1 VSDDDLLYRPPAAGL
16 DWLTELSP
24 RTCLFVTSSVVGPRG
39 DGPDGAELRVIEGG
53 PWSSVLRRGTYAYQ
67 LDGDWHVVAVVD
79 GLDPGEAEGGRY
91 RFTRDGHLVVA
102 RSLHEGQ
109 WALASHG
116 GPAQAAFGLGDVVRP
131 EGAVGYGRVRQVSPT
146 SQGHRYHIEIDGMLR
161 WYDGTALSA
170 VDGDPADPRFWLA
183 QPPAG
188 AAQLALTLT
197 WTKLRHPLTDTLYSF
212 ASSKTLFRAYQF
224 TPVLKLLNGSGGRL
238 LIADEVGLGK
248 TIEAG
253 LIWSELEQRMP
264 VQRALVVAPAPL
276 TYKWRSEMERRFD
289 RRLRIL
295 KPADLYAFAER
306 LARDPETELHGI
318 VSLESLRTADAVLE
332 RLTELQPRLDLVIV
346 DEAHDLRNRGTRSH
360 TVGTLLADW
369 ADYLVLLS
377 ATPLN
382 LGSDDLYHLVSLL
395 DEGTFPDRAAFAD
408 QLAPNGVLTEV
419 ARGLQGTHPPAPRSI
434 RERLLT
440 LSTVDSIAGRPE
452 YPALCALL
460 DTDAPL
466 APVDVAHAR
475 RLLTDLNLLG
485 GVLTRT
491 RKVDVPNDKAVREPR
506 TIDVEWTPAER
517 EFYDTVRAWYLRRAG
532 ESGVPPGFATQMP
545 LRQAASCIPAAQEVL
560 RRKDPTLFADE
571 TSEEPVTP
579 DLGGLDVA
587 VLTRPI
593 TVDTKYDQLLAELL
607 RARTSGLGQM
617 MLFSFFRATLRYL
630 ASRLRE
636 HFTVRVMD
644 GTVAMD
650 EREQIMRD
658 FRAGKFD
665 ILLLSQVGAEGLD
678 FEFCN
683 VLVNYDLP
691 WNPMEVE
698 QRIGRLDRFGQTHEK
713 IFIYNMRVPGTVET
727 DIFQRLYDR
736 IDLFHRSIGELEP
749 ILREEMGDVTRA
761 LLNPRLSA
769 EDRDAQIERMAVA
782 TEQRAQDLA
791 RLEQSRGVLAGI
803 DTLLVDGLTE
813 QGLGH
818 GRYVG
823 TTEIGVIVG
832 ELLRRTEGSMTR
844 PDDDGRFEV
853 RGSRRL
859 AAALLDSRVRDGG
872 SRHERSRLA
881 AMLRDEE
888 PIPVTLSAHTASVA
902 DLDLL
907 SSRHPLVRLSLELLT
922 EESLALRRFG
932 VARVPGLSAGA
943 AYLVTIDLAATTGL
957 RPLLELWATATSM
970 STLDDHAEAGDA
982 LLTALADGT
991 LQPSDSTVDTDALV
1005 GAWEVSAA
1013 RAAARR
1019 VAVERSR
1026 AEENESL
1033 VDGRIR
1039 AQLRSLDLKLARAA
1053 EVLDANLDPAVRRLH
1068 EGRVRALRRRRD
1080 EIPAE
1085 LDRRRDLTLTL
1096 TPVAVVLLT

>member
-1 VSDDDLLYRPPAAGL
+1 MSDDDLLYRPPTAGS
-16 DWLTELSP
+16 DWLTALSP
-24 RTCLFVTSSVVGPRG
+24 RTCLYVGPLG
-39 DGPDGAELRVIEGG
+39 PGPDGAEVRVIEPGA
-53 PWSSVLRRGTYAYQ
+53 WSSVLRQGGYAYQ
-67 LDGDWHVVAVVD
+67 IGGEWHTVVVVH
-79 GLDPGEAEGGRY
+79 GLEPGPPEGARY

-109 WALASHG
+109 WALAGHG
-116 GPAQAAFGLGDVVRP
+116 AIAPAAFALGDVVRP
-131 EGAVGYGRVRQVSPT
+131 TGAPGYGRVRQVSPT

-161 WYDGTALSA
+161 WYDEPALSP

-183 QPPAG
+183 QPAAD

-212 ASSKTLFRAYQF
+212 ASSKTVFRAYQF
-224 TPVLKLLNGSGGRL
+224 TPVLKLLSGSAGRL

-264 VQRALVVAPAPL
+264 VQRALVVTPAPL
-276 TYKWRSEMERRFD
+276 TYKWRTEMERRFD

-295 KPADLYAFAER
+295 KPADLARFADR
-306 LARDPETELHGI
+306 LARDPDTELHGI

-395 DEGTFPDRAAFAD
+395 DEGTFGDRASFAA
-408 QLAPNGVLTEV
+408 QLAPNAVLGEV
-419 ARGLQGTHPPAPRSI
+419 ARGLLRADPPPREL
-434 RERLLT
+434 RDRLLT
-440 LSTVDSIAGRPE
+440 VSTVEGVGDRPE
-452 YPALCALL
+452 YAALCALL
-460 DTDAPL
+460 DTGTALP
-466 APVDVAHAR
+466 AADVAHAR

-491 RKVDVPNDKAVREPR
+491 RKVDVPNAKAIREPR
-506 TIDVEWTPAER
+506 TIDVEWTEPER
-517 EFYDTVRAWYLRRAG
+517 DFYDAVRTWYLRRAAAT
-532 ESGVPPGFATQMP
+532 GVPPGFATQMP

-560 RRKDPTLFADE
+560 RHKDPGLFDGA
-571 TSEEPVTP
+571 SEEDGPV
-579 DLGGLDVA
+579 DLGGLDLA

-593 TVDTKYDQLLAELL
+593 TVDTKYDRLLAELL
-607 RARTSGLGQM
+607 RARDSGLAQM

-630 ASRLRE
+630 AGRLGE

-644 GTVAMD
+644 GSVAMD

-658 FRAGKFD
+658 FRAGKFEV
-665 ILLLSQVGAEGLD
+665 LLLSQVGAEGLD

-683 VLVNYDLP
+683 VLVNYDMP

-713 IFIYNMRVPGTVET
+713 IFIYNMRVPGTIET

-736 IDLFHRSIGELEP
+736 IDLFHSSIGELEP
-749 ILREEMGDVTRA
+749 ILREEMGEVTRA
-761 LLNPRLSA
+761 LLDPRLSPDA
-769 EDRDAQIERMAVA
+769 RDEQIERLAVA

-813 QGLGH
+813 EGLGH

-823 TTEIGVIVG
+823 PAEIAIIVG
-832 ELLRRTEGSMTR
+832 ELLRRTDGSMTR
-844 PDDDGRFEV
+844 PDGDGRFEL

-859 AAALLDSRVRDGG
+859 ASALLESRVPDGG
-872 SRHERSRLA
+872 SRHERARLA

-888 PIPVTLSAHTASVA
+888 PIAVTLSAHTASLA

-907 SSRHPLVRLSLELLT
+907 SSRHPLVRLSLDLLT
-922 EESLALRRFG
+922 EESLGLRRFG
-932 VARVPGLSAGA
+932 VARIAGVDTPH
-943 AYLVTIDLAATTGL
+943 LVSIDLAATTGL
-957 RPLLELWATATSM
+957 RPLLELWATAVSL
-970 STLDDHAEAGDA
+970 STLDTDPTVGDA
-982 LLTALADGT
+982 LLTALADGS
-991 LQPSDSTVDTDALV
+991 LRPADPSSTVDTERLV
-1005 GAWEVSAA
+1005 DVWSVAA
-1013 RAAARR
+1013 AQAAARR
-1019 VAVERSR
+1019 SAVERTR
-1026 AEENESL
+1026 ADENESL
-1033 VDGRIR
+1033 VDGRIL
-1039 AQLRSLDLKLARAA
+1039 AQLRSLDLKLSRAA
-1053 EVLDANLDPAVRRLH
+1053 EVLEANLDPAVRRLH

-1080 EIPAE
+1080 EIAPE
-1085 LDRRRDLTLTL
+1085 LHRRRGLTVTL
-1096 TPVAVVLLT
+1096 QPVAVVLLT